1 MKDRETIEAAEL
13 RASQEDPIVMYLIC
27 RESLGMSIGKAC
39 AQAGHVAMMI
49 QIEYEDLWDDFDEL
63 YGNNNLL
70 LSEQKLVDKKLM
82 YHRWLNTSFR
92 KVTLAASDKEWEKIK
107 VTILTEDRVIVI
119 DHGLTEIP
127 SGSETFM
134 AVWPMYKSQRPKI
147 LKKLQALK

>member
-1 MKDRETIEAAEL
+1 MKDRETIEVAEL

-49 QIEYEDLWDDFDEL
+49 HIEYEEKLKCWDINQSAPATYKLHL
-63 YGNNNLL
+63 Y
-70 LSEQKLVDKKLM
+70 EK
-82 YHRWLNTSFR
+82 WLNTSFR
-92 KVTLAASDKEWEKIK
+92 KVTLAASDKEWEKVK
-107 VTILTEDRVIVI
+107 LDILPEDRVIVI

-127 SGSETFM
+127 SGSETFC
-134 AVWPMYKSQRPKI
+134 AIWPMYKSQRPKI